1 METTRL
7 TNSEA
12 SSAVDTIQM
21 ECTPLSDNNME
32 QENGINGS
40 SSLSWKL
47 ASPVLRHDPSCS
59 GELDPYTVI
68 ILSQLWN
75 WLNTHERGVFTT
87 MQKYCI
93 KILIDVHLWHTSFI
107 DRYQRS
113 MSHFREIFTKVM
125 WWWGCRIPT
134 RKPKT
139 KYSLVM
145 DATSGEIFAF
155 CYYEKISD
163 CNYSTST
170 YRNAQSFLLLLNLFC
185 QNNIILFSLKYIQML

>member
-7 TNSEA
+7 TKCEA
-12 SSAVDTIQM
+12 SSGLDTIQM

-75 WLNTHERGVFTT
+75 WLTTHEWGVFTT

-93 KILIDVHLWHTSFI
+93 KILIDVHLWHTYVI

-113 MSHFREIFTKVM
+113 MSHFREIFYQSYVM
-125 WWWGCRIPT
+125 MR
-134 RKPKT
+134 
-139 KYSLVM
+139 V
-145 DATSGEIFAF
+145 
-155 CYYEKISD
+155 
-163 CNYSTST
+163 
-170 YRNAQSFLLLLNLFC
+170 
-185 QNNIILFSLKYIQML
+185 